1 MVMYARRIDTSSLK
15 QYDDGLRRGGRLTHV
30 EQESRES
37 HTPAMPAIP
46 SMPSSQ
52 RCEAEI
58 LTGEA
63 GEGRPLE
70 DDSDGNGDTDGSADG
85 AGHLSASN
93 ASRRIIAGLADQV
106 GVCHH

>member
-30 EQESRES
+30 EQEP
-37 HTPAMPAIP
+37 HTPQT
-46 SMPSSQ
+46 SVMPSSQ
-52 RCEAEI
+52 RREAEI

-70 DDSDGNGDTDGSADG
+70 DDSDDDGDDGSAAG
-85 AGHLSASN
+85 TGHLSASN

>member
-1 MVMYARRIDTSSLK
+1 MVMYARRIDTSNLK

-30 EQESRES
+30 EQESREP
-37 HTPAMPAIP
+37 HTPVTS

-52 RCEAEI
+52 RRGAEI

-70 DDSDGNGDTDGSADG
+70 DEGDSDGDDGSAAG
-85 AGHLSASN
+85 ASHLSASN